1 MDCRVLLASRQPTQP
16 MRTLLILLLF
26 PVWAISARAEYWRS
40 EKHAVFMIVPDAPEW
55 SPFPSSDPLALV
67 SRARVD
73 RTAMFVL
80 TAKPLPAG
88 SPQQLTEDVA
98 KLLRQERADLTE
110 TAPMEKITVDGAS
123 GYRFSATMS
132 PGGKLLHLDM
142 IFWIYNG
149 HIFGFNLTSTSPVK
163 ETPELNALVKSVRF
177 LKK

>member
-1 MDCRVLLASRQPTQP
+1 MRVF
-16 MRTLLILLLF
+16 LLLF
-26 PVWAISARAEYWRS
+26 ILPLWSVSARAEYWRS
-40 EKHAVFMIVPDAPEW
+40 EKHAVFMVVPDAPEW

-67 SRARVD
+67 SRARMD

-88 SPQQLTEDVA
+88 SPQQLTEDAA
-98 KLLRQERADLTE
+98 KLLRQERAGLTE
-110 TAPMEKITVDGAS
+110 TAPMEKITVDGAPA
-123 GYRFSATMS
+123 YRFSATMS
-132 PGGKLLHLDM
+132 PGGKQLHLDT

-163 ETPELNALVKSVRF
+163 ETLELNTLVKSVRF